1 MSRKTYI
8 VDGVGSDIRAEV
20 TSGGY
25 LKVQTSPY
33 PADDK
38 RDLTFVYREFLTLNG
53 DNTTSSMLVDGSVT
67 PQRFYIEGL
76 PGADIYISSLSF
88 IVQGEN
94 IVLGNDF
101 AGNGAALANGCKLLY
116 EDRNGEIIIAD
127 SLKTNFDFIRLCQ
140 GNPAFN
146 DGDSSGGTGPFIAPG
161 IAGGGGGKGG
171 SPAADAII
179 PVLNIKDVFGLPFG
193 IKLEKG
199 TTHKLILEVNDDIT
213 AGAVGA
219 NAAFNII
226 AFGVKKLPE

>member
-1 MSRKTYI
+1 MARKTYI
-8 VDGVGSDIRAEV
+8 VDGIGSDVSAEV

-25 LKVQTSPY
+25 LKTQPSPY
-33 PADDK
+33 PATDA
-38 RDLTFVYREFLTLNG
+38 RDLAFVYRQFLTLNG

-67 PQRFYIEGL
+67 SQRFYIEGL
-76 PGADIYISSLSF
+76 PEVDIYISTLSF
-88 IVQGEN
+88 IIQGEG
-94 IVLGNDF
+94 IELGNDF
-101 AGNGAALANGCKLLY
+101 AGNGAALANGCRLLY
-116 EDRNGEIIIAD
+116 EDNNGEIIIAD

-146 DGDSSGGTGPFIAPG
+146 DGDSSSGAGPFIAPG

-193 IKLEKG
+193 IKLNRG

-219 NAAFNII
+219 SAAFNII
-226 AFGVKKLPE
+226 AFGIKKIPD